1 MLRPDLCLRLVE
13 LRRRD
18 GETRSRLQRKGKL
31 FEGYAADM
39 ERVHRANAQALEA
52 VLDACGWPGI
62 SLVGPE
68 GAEAAWLIAQH
79 AISLPRFQQRCL
91 TLLQQAVQRGQAA
104 AAHAAHLDDRI
115 RFNQR
120 KPQ

>member
-1 MLRPDLCLRLVE
+1 
-13 LRRRD
+13 
-18 GETRSRLQRKGKL
+18 
-31 FEGYAADM
+31 M